1 MGPRTDRST
10 SEAELLEAIRDVSHT
25 VVARLMPQAIS
36 EGLNA
41 PTFWHLHHLE
51 RSGVKHPGELARR
64 LGITAAACTWSV
76 DQLVGLGLVDRH
88 PSEADRRQ
96 IVLAVT
102 PKGKRTLAAVWR
114 RFDASLESALATL
127 PPQEVA
133 VTARTLRTLATHLR
147 LETAAPVPGAR
158 P

>member
-1 MGPRTDRST
+1 MVPRTDRST

-25 VVARLMPQAIS
+25 VVARLMPQAVS

-51 RSGVKHPGELARR
+51 WSGVKHPRDLARR

-76 DQLVGLGLVDRH
+76 DQLVALGLVARH
-88 PSEADRRQ
+88 PSDLDRRQ
-96 IVLAVT
+96 IVLTVT

-114 RFDASLESALATL
+114 RFDSSLDSALATL
-127 PPQEVA
+127 PPEDVA
-133 VTARTLRTLATHLR
+133 VTARTLRTLATHLSH
-147 LETAAPVPGAR
+147 ETTGAAPEGR